1 MSKPKSPDE
10 ILQEEFLRER
20 AEVLGRAGTRVLE
33 SLNTLRRIEEEI
45 AAAQGRYEELAPVQA
60 VNSPGGGESRT
71 QWVRLRR
78 EIDAQV
84 HRYNR
89 VREEAKLRYYYLIV
103 TREALGLRRHH
114 WVEAAYRIPPKKA
127 MPQDG

>member
-20 AEVLGRAGTRVLE
+20 AEVLGRAGTRVQE
-33 SLNTLRRIEEEI
+33 SLNALRRIGEEI
-45 AAAQGRYEELAPVQA
+45 AAVEGRYEELAPVQA
-60 VNSPGGGESRT
+60 VSAAGCGESQAQRA
-71 QWVRLRR
+71 RLRR
-78 EIDAQV
+78 EIDAQI

>member
-45 AAAQGRYEELAPVQA
+45 AAVEGRYGDRKSV
-60 VNSPGGGESRT
+60 V
-71 QWVRLRR
+71 
-78 EIDAQV
+78 
-84 HRYNR
+84 
-89 VREEAKLRYYYLIV
+89 
-103 TREALGLRRHH
+103 
-114 WVEAAYRIPPKKA
+114 
-127 MPQDG
+127 

>member
-45 AAAQGRYEELAPVQA
+45 AAVEGRYGEFAPVQA
-60 VNSPGGGESRT
+60 ASPPGGGEGQAQRL
-71 QWVRLRR
+71 RLRR
-78 EIDAQV
+78 EIDAQI

-127 MPQDG
+127 APQDG

>member
-20 AEVLGRAGTRVLE
+20 AEVLGRAGTRVQE
-33 SLNTLRRIEEEI
+33 SLNALRRIGEEI
-45 AAAQGRYEELAPVQA
+45 AAVEGRYEELAPVQA
-60 VNSPGGGESRT
+60 VSAAGCGESQAQRA
-71 QWVRLRR
+71 RLRR
-78 EIDAQV
+78 EIDAQI

-89 VREEAKLRYYYLIV
+89 VREGAKLRYYYLIV

-114 WVEAAYRIPPKKA
+114 WVESVYRIPPKKA
-127 MPQDG
+127 APQDG